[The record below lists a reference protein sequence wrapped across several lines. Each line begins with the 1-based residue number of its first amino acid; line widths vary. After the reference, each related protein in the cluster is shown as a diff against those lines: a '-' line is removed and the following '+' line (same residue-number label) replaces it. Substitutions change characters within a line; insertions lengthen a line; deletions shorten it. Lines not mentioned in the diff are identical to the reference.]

1 MRCVFSTTV
10 SVAAL
15 PALFLR
21 LAQDFGADMLLGGV
35 TRADAAEPQ
44 LMWRGEPQRCIVG
57 VDPVRELVV
66 TARTAAEEVRGFCLD
81 VPGEVLR
88 RALPVSMGYLA
99 YTYGL
104 TRYGIASSK
113 PQSLP
118 QGHVRQYAVLLYLTP
133 AADGPDGEK
142 DQGGSSGPDGLA
154 SRSRG
159 SHGPHGSD
167 SVHGS
172 YGLHGPARSCGLC
185 GPGGPGGQGTVLV
198 QCHAAEEARHERLR
212 ALEDVCARFSVSA
225 PDAKY
230 AKYAKYAGDAGYGRS
245 GGTQQAWTGASP
257 AWKGRIARS
266 QDGAAY
272 MRGVEEV
279 LECIRNGDTY
289 QLNLSIKF
297 MADLRGTGFDPLRL
311 FLHLWETSPAPFHA
325 WLNTVGGAQGQGGAV
340 RVLSTSPERF
350 LRVRAGEVLAQ
361 PIKGTLAF
369 GASAGAGE
377 ARALRGNAVPGGAAA
392 GQSEGSG
399 EWGGSW
405 QGGYVPGMERLLT
418 ESPKESAE
426 LSMITD
432 LIRNDISTRC
442 EYGSVHVPRHK
453 ATFVVDS
460 LIQMYSDVRGTLR
473 QDATCLDLLLDAF
486 PGGSVTG
493 CPKRRTMR
501 IIERLESHS
510 RDLYCGSVF
519 CVEDARTMDSSIAI
533 RTGWYDEQAETLSF
547 FAGSGIVADSD
558 PEREY
563 AETLAKAGK
572 FLRVLEG

>member
-1 MRCVFSTTV
+1 MRCAFSTTV

-35 TRADAAEPQ
+35 TREGTAEPQ

-57 VDPVRELVV
+57 VDPARELVV

-81 VPGEVLR
+81 VPGEALR
-88 RALPVSMGYLA
+88 RVLPASMGYLA

-104 TRYGIASSK
+104 TRYGIASAK

-133 AADGPDGEK
+133 AAADDRRSY
-142 DQGGSSGPDGLA
+142 GSY
-154 SRSRG
+154 G
-159 SHGPHGSD
+159 SHGSHGSQDGPNSPKTED
-167 SVHGS
+167 S
-172 YGLHGPARSCGLC
+172 PAGR
-185 GPGGPGGQGTVLV
+185 GTVLV
-198 QCHAAEEARHERLR
+198 ECHAAEEARHERLR

-230 AKYAKYAGDAGYGRS
+230 AKYAKYAGDAGDGRS

-266 QDGAAY
+266 LDAAAY

-297 MADLRGTGFDPLRL
+297 MADLHGTGFDPLRL

-325 WLNTVGGAQGQGGAV
+325 WLNTVGGAQGQGGAL

-350 LRVRAGEVLAQ
+350 VRVRAGEVLAQ

-405 QGGYVPGMERLLT
+405 QGDYVPGMERLLT

-501 IIERLESHS
+501 IIDRLEPHS

>member
-57 VDPVRELVV
+57 VDPARELVV

-81 VPGEVLR
+81 MPGEVLR

-133 AADGPDGEK
+133 AADGPDGQK
-142 DQGGSSGPDGLA
+142 DQGGSSGP
-154 SRSRG
+154 S
-159 SHGPHGSD
+159 
-167 SVHGS
+167 
-172 YGLHGPARSCGLC
+172 
-185 GPGGPGGQGTVLV
+185 GQGTVLV

-230 AKYAKYAGDAGYGRS
+230 AEYAGDAGYGRS
-245 GGTQQAWTGASP
+245 GGTQQAWSGASP

-501 IIERLESHS
+501 IIERLEPHS